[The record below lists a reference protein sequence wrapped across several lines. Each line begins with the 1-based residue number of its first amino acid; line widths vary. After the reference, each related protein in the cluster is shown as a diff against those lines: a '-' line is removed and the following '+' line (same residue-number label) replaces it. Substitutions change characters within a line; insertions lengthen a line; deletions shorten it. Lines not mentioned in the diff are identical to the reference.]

1 MMGVVRMH
9 LHTIIVFVGNC
20 GLVEVVLIMFRELIL
35 WLGEFACIIV
45 GVLGAF
51 GQCRTLRSS
60 IGSCPHMNSKTVNKV
75 VS

>member
-1 MMGVVRMH
+1 
-9 LHTIIVFVGNC
+9 
-20 GLVEVVLIMFRELIL
+20 MFRELIL

-60 IGSCPHMNSKTVNKV
+60 IGIVPSYDFEDCRQGGFLKKQE
-75 VS
+75 